1 MTSMNRLLHL
11 VTGTLLA
18 CVLLASCA
26 TTGPRYSA
34 NPIGKLA
41 VLGIQISESVDAAK
55 RMRTDQYVKN
65 FLEDI
70 AWPLAI
76 DPTYQ
81 QLKEAKAV
89 TLSFNNAQAGGLTY
103 TSAILK
109 DMAFAEDMPGF
120 ILVLDRAHRVRGF
133 GRGFIM
139 DGDRQDRVQRELNR
153 LVEDLLLNLD
163 GKETITYAE
172 AGMKSSSIVSLGAKT
187 VLGADDPANFDFQTD
202 LKKAKIEEARQK
214 AGAKAATIPFYKYLG
229 QTMPNYELAR
239 DDGSKV
245 KLHDLLPA
253 KVTMLVVT
261 ITPENK
267 GMMNQYNGVGMTL
280 QTARDVYDD
289 FALGEAGPG
298 PLNVPNARPDK
309 D

>member
-1 MTSMNRLLHL
+1 MTTMNRTLR
-11 VTGTLLA
+11 VAAALLA
-18 CVLLASCA
+18 GALLASCA
-26 TTGPRYSA
+26 TTSIRYSA
-34 NPIGKLA
+34 NPLGKLA

-55 RMRTDQYVKN
+55 RMRTDQYAKN
-65 FLEDI
+65 FLKDI

-81 QLKEAKAV
+81 QLKEAKSV
-89 TLSFNNAQAGGLTY
+89 TLSFNTTQAGGLTY

-109 DMAFAEDMPGF
+109 DMAFSEDMPGF

-139 DGDRQDRVQRELNR
+139 DGDRQDRVERELNR

-172 AGMKSSSIVSLGAKT
+172 AEVKSSSIVSIGAKA

-202 LKKAKIEEARQK
+202 LKKAKIEDARQK
-214 AGAKAATIPFYKYLG
+214 AGAKAATIPFFKYLG
-229 QTMPNYELAR
+229 QTIPNYELAR
-239 DDGSKV
+239 DDGSKA
-245 KLHDLLPA
+245 KLYDLLSA

-267 GMMNQYNGVGMTL
+267 GMLNQYNGVGMTL
-280 QTARDVYDD
+280 QTARAVYDN
-289 FALGEAGPG
+289 FVLGEAGPG
-298 PLNVPNARPDK
+298 PLTVPNARPDK

>member
-1 MTSMNRLLHL
+1 MNRPLRLAI
-11 VTGTLLA
+11 GALLA
-18 CVLLASCA
+18 CALLASCA
-26 TTGPRYSA
+26 TTGIRYSA

-41 VLGIQISESVDAAK
+41 VLGIQISESVGAAV
-55 RMRTDQYVKN
+55 RMRTDQFTRN
-65 FLEDI
+65 FLEDV

-89 TLSFNNAQAGGLTY
+89 TLSFNNTQAGGLTF
-103 TSAILK
+103 TSALLK

-139 DGDRQDRVQRELNR
+139 DGERQDRVERELNR

-172 AGMKSSSIVSLGAKT
+172 DAVKSSSVISIGAKT

-202 LKKAKIEEARQK
+202 LKKGKVEEARQK
-214 AGAKAATIPFYKYLG
+214 AGAKATSIPFYKYLG
-229 QTMPNYELAR
+229 QTIPNYELAR

-245 KLHDLLPA
+245 KLHDLLSA

-267 GMMNQYNGVGMTL
+267 SMMNQYNGVGMTL
-280 QTARDVYDD
+280 QTARGVYDN

-298 PLNVPNARPDK
+298 PLTVPNARPDR